1 MIQNTF
7 PAISLKTSAV
17 FIGSL
22 FFIFCA
28 GVLAPRLL
36 AFLPSILGVGF
47 FAYLAVKQKQY
58 LKIPKAEII
67 LFGLIIFLALISTL
81 WSPNKEFPIE
91 KAFKLFII
99 FVPGLFLMMTARKIQ
114 TPSIAPFVKG
124 LIVVVFLLLAFL
136 ASEKLTD
143 HQIIQ
148 FFTGA
153 EVASFKLNRAYV
165 VLSLFMVPCV
175 FFIAKSELTKKSKII
190 LLSLLAVITVY
201 AFSLT
206 ESQTSQLCLLVG
218 FAFFFLFPVRYKIFG
233 RILMGLIIIFCLV
246 FPFTIA
252 PIKASLNKDM
262 LVNGNYLVRQASIIH
277 RFDVWNYAAEKAIQ
291 SPIYGHGIG
300 SLRFMKSDT
309 WMEYQKA
316 DSALHAHNAVLQIWA
331 EFGIIG
337 ILLGIALLLYIFRS
351 IEKTENL
358 DTRRLYLAVFMAC
371 FCCSLTG
378 YGVWQSWQLGMF
390 MAVTAFAIF
399 VGRSFSLKEKI

>member
-1 MIQNTF
+1 MIQNSS

-22 FFIFCA
+22 FFIFSA

-36 AFLPSILGVGF
+36 AFLPSIFGLGF
-47 FAYLAVKQKQY
+47 FTYFAVKQKQY
-58 LKIPKAEII
+58 LKIPKAEVI
-67 LFGLIIFLALISTL
+67 LFGLIILLALISTL
-81 WSPNKEFPIE
+81 WSPNKEFPVE
-91 KAFKLFII
+91 KSVKLLII
-99 FVPGLFLMMTARKIQ
+99 FIPGLFLIMAARKIQ
-114 TPSIAPFVKG
+114 IPSALPFAKG
-124 LIVVVFLLLAFL
+124 LIAIVFLLLAFL

-143 HQIIQ
+143 HQIIH
-148 FFTGA
+148 FFTGS

-175 FFIAKSELTKKSKII
+175 FFIAKSGLAKKIKII
-190 LLSLLAVITVY
+190 LLSLMTVVTLY

-218 FAFFFLFPVRYKIFG
+218 FTFLLLFPVKNKIFG
-233 RILMGLIIIFCLV
+233 RVLMGLIVVFCLIL
-246 FPFTIA
+246 PFTIG

-316 DSALHAHNAVLQIWA
+316 DSALHAHDAVLQIWA

-337 ILLGIALLLYIFRS
+337 VLLGIALLLYIFRS
-351 IEKTENL
+351 IERTENP
-358 DTRRLYLAVFMAC
+358 DARRLYLAVFIAC

-390 MAVTAFAIF
+390 MTVAAFTIF

>member
-1 MIQNTF
+1 M
-7 PAISLKTSAV
+7 A
-17 FIGSL
+17 
-22 FFIFCA
+22 
-28 GVLAPRLL
+28 
-36 AFLPSILGVGF
+36 
-47 FAYLAVKQKQY
+47 
-58 LKIPKAEII
+58 
-67 LFGLIIFLALISTL
+67 
-81 WSPNKEFPIE
+81 
-91 KAFKLFII
+91 
-99 FVPGLFLMMTARKIQ
+99 ARKIQ
-114 TPSIAPFVKG
+114 IPSALPFAKG
-124 LIVVVFLLLAFL
+124 LIAIVFLLLAFL

-143 HQIIQ
+143 HQIIH
-148 FFTGA
+148 FFTGS

-175 FFIAKSELTKKSKII
+175 FFIAKSEMEKKIKII
-190 LLSLLAVITVY
+190 LLSLMTVVTIY

-218 FAFFFLFPVRYKIFG
+218 FTFLLLFPVKNKIFG
-233 RILMGLIIIFCLV
+233 RVLMGLIVVFCLIL
-246 FPFTIA
+246 PFTIG

-316 DSALHAHNAVLQIWA
+316 DSALHAHDAVLQIWA

-337 ILLGIALLLYIFRS
+337 VLLGIALLLYIFRS
-351 IEKTENL
+351 IERTENP
-358 DTRRLYLAVFMAC
+358 DARRLYLAVFIAC

-390 MAVTAFAIF
+390 MTVAAFTIF